1 MFLHK
6 NPFIRIILPFIFG
19 IIFEL
24 SFQTQNKSL
33 FWIVLLFSSFL
44 IILTISKFVKN
55 FKFRRVYGIIF
66 NMTFILFGIYSV
78 ILNTT
83 AIPKINSE
91 QKKNYVATIIEAPKE
106 TTKSIKIILEIESE
120 KDSLSWKAINTKAI
134 VYLQKDSASRSL
146 NYGDKIIFNTYLNK
160 VKNSGNPYEFD
171 YKKYLSNKGIHFQTY
186 QKTGTWAKID
196 ENNGDFLKLHANK
209 VRTKLLNI
217 YKFYGF
223 EDQEYAVLSAL
234 TLGYRNDLD
243 EETRNAYSSS
253 GAMHI
258 LAVSGLHVGII
269 YLILNF
275 ILSFLNKKRFLKIL
289 KAIIIIISLWIFAY
303 IAGLSPSVRRS
314 ALMFSLIVFGTVLQ
328 RTSSIYNSIAV
339 SAFVILLINPY
350 DIMSVGF
357 QLSYSAVLAII
368 FFQPKIYKLFVN
380 KFWLV
385 DKLWALLTV
394 SIAAQL
400 GTMPLSLFYFHQF
413 PNLFF
418 ITNIIV
424 IPLASIILYLAS
436 ILLAISWFTVVAKI
450 FAFILKYTVVTLN
463 FSTNFIENIP
473 YSTTTGIYIS
483 SLQMLL
489 MYIFILLF
497 SVFLLYNKKRI
508 LQFSLLTLLM
518 FFTTIFFQ
526 NYQKNKQDKFL
537 IYNIRNACAIN
548 FINNNNNILFCDTT
562 VINNDKIIE
571 YSIKSN
577 WLHFGYKTG
586 ALYNIDTVQ
595 NKKDFTQEKIS
606 IKNEF
611 LNYKGTRI
619 LIIRDK
625 QLLLNKTA
633 KKFELDYIILSNNIY
648 ISIDE
653 IFPLFNYKTLIFDSS
668 NKPWRIEKWI
678 DECKELKIDYY
689 CVPNSGAFIE
699 NLSN

>member
-6 NPFIRIILPFIFG
+6 NPFVRIILPFILG
-19 IIFEL
+19 IIFEF
-24 SFQTQNKSL
+24 SFQIQNKFI
-33 FWIVLLFSSFL
+33 FWLILIFASFL
-44 IILTISKFVKN
+44 IILNISKFVKN
-55 FKFRRVYGIIF
+55 FKFRWVYGIIF
-66 NMTFILFGIYSV
+66 NITFILFGIYSV
-78 ILNTT
+78 DINNTT
-83 AIPKINSE
+83 VPEIDSQNKIN
-91 QKKNYVATIIEAPKE
+91 YIATIIEAPKE
-106 TTKSIKIILEIESE
+106 TAKSIKTILEIESE
-120 KDSLSWKAINTKAI
+120 KDSLNWKAVNTKAI

-146 NYGDKIIFNTYLNK
+146 VYGDKIIFNTYLNE
-160 VKNSGNPYEFD
+160 VKNSGNPHEFD
-171 YKKYLSNKGIHFQTY
+171 YKKYLSNKGIHFQAY
-186 QKTGTWAKID
+186 QKTGSWQKID
-196 ENNGDFLKLHANK
+196 ENNGNLLKLHANK

-217 YKFYGF
+217 YKSYGF
-223 EDQEYAVLSAL
+223 EDQEFAVLSAL
-234 TLGYRNDLD
+234 TLGYKNDLD
-243 EETRNAYSSS
+243 EETKNAYSSS

-275 ILSFLNKKRFLKIL
+275 ILSFLNKKRFLKII
-289 KAIIIIISLWIFAY
+289 KAVIIIISLWIFAY

-368 FFQPKIYKLFVN
+368 FFQPKIYKLFVS

-400 GTMPLSLFYFHQF
+400 GTIPLSLFYFHQF

-436 ILLAISWFTVVAKI
+436 ILLAISWFAVIAKI
-450 FAFILKYTVVTLN
+450 FAFILKYTVATLN

-473 YSTTTGIYIS
+473 YSTTTGIYIT
-483 SLQMLL
+483 SLQMFL
-489 MYIFILLF
+489 MYIFILSF
-497 SVFLLYNKKRI
+497 SVFLLYNKKRV
-508 LQFSLLTLLM
+508 LQFSLLTLLI
-518 FFTTIFFQ
+518 FLTTTFVQ
-526 NYQKNKQDKFL
+526 NYQKNKYDTFL
-537 IYNIRNACAIN
+537 IYNVRNACAIN
-548 FINNNNNILFCDTT
+548 FINNDKNILLCDTT
-562 VINNDKIIE
+562 IINNDKIVE

-586 ALYNIDTVQ
+586 TLFNIDTIQSKQ
-595 NKKDFTQEKIS
+595 NFTQDEFAA
-606 IKNEF
+606 KNEF
-611 LNYKGTRI
+611 LNYKGTKI

-633 KKFELDYIILSNNIY
+633 KKFDLDYIVLSNNIY

-678 DECKELKIDYY
+678 DECEEMNIDYY
-689 CVPNSGAFIE
+689 CVPDSGAFIE